1 MDMMSMMGGMQDQ
14 TQTPQQA
21 PMMVNRNMPLNQD
34 PQAGVTGVQDML
46 KLILALLLHN
56 TQMTAQT
63 GQQVQGQ
70 AQAPQAQAM
79 MPQPQQAP
87 QLGAPTPQ
95 QPPTM
100 SQPNY

>member
-1 MDMMSMMGGMQDQ
+1 MDMMSMMGGMEGQAQ
-14 TQTPQQA
+14 APQQSL
-21 PMMVNRNMPLNQD
+21 MMVNRNTPLNQD
-34 PQAGVTGVQDML
+34 PTAGAAGVQDML

-63 GQQVQGQ
+63 QQATALPPQPMMPTP
-70 AQAPQAQAM
+70 QAP
-79 MPQPQQAP
+79 P

-95 QPPTM
+95 QAPTL